1 MLHLSRNA
9 SYSICRRSFYRSVS
23 TWTPLTTAFNTL
35 PTKRINFTRD
45 DVVNAILLHIFRQAF
60 NYALSLQGLFRQPEL
75 RSSEG
80 FYLLRD
86 NVESRTQ
93 ELIEE
98 AISQQR
104 SRKMV
109 DIFDEL
115 SDSLCK
121 VADLAEFVRIAH
133 PKRKY
138 TQSAEE
144 ACISICSVVESLN
157 THKPLYQ
164 ALSKVVQHGDTQP
177 TSEVDQ
183 HVARLFLFDFEQCGI
198 HLPEQERLR
207 VVRLNDAILQLGQ
220 KFMNGAVQPSILPRS
235 YVPEAIRNYFPTSG
249 ENIIITG
256 LCTNAENVRMR
267 EAAYR
272 LYLQP
277 FETQESLL
285 RDLLL
290 CRYELARSCG
300 FETYAHRA
308 LNGSTM
314 ERPERVQEFIDVL
327 SEKLR
332 PRADADFA
340 LMSEM
345 KQRESGEVGVF
356 VEVWDTPYFTTQLR
370 RQSLEEQANEFLPY
384 FSLGGCMDGLDNL
397 LHALY
402 GVRLQNTDMEPGES
416 WHNDIY
422 KLAVVHEEEGLLGY
436 IYCDFFERAGKP
448 NQDCHFTIQG
458 GKRLPDGTYQLPIV
472 VVMLGLPQPRWSG
485 PTLLSPARV
494 DNLFHEMGHAM
505 HSMLARTEYQ
515 HVTGT
520 RCSTDFAEVPSVLME
535 YFAGDPRVL
544 RTFARHFQTNEPIPE
559 NMLRRLCASKHL
571 FAASE
576 TQLQVFYSALDQK
589 YHSTASQLSGSTTEI
604 LRKVQGRYYGLPFVE
619 NTAWQLRFSHLVG
632 YGAKYYSYLVSKTIA
647 SWIWQTYFE
656 ANPFNRQ
663 AGEKYR
669 KEILAHGGAVPS
681 RKLVDNFLQR
691 DMTPNVLAD
700 SLITEI
706 DSNESKIKDLII
718 SRN

>member
-1 MLHLSRNA
+1 MLQLSRSA
-9 SYSICRRSFYRSVS
+9 SYSICRWQLYRSVS
-23 TWTPLTTAFNTL
+23 TWTPLTTAFNSL

-45 DVVNAILLHIFRQAF
+45 DV
-60 NYALSLQGLFRQPEL
+60 GLFRLPEL

-138 TQSAEE
+138 TQCAEE
-144 ACISICSVVESLN
+144 ACISICGVVESLN

-164 ALSKVVQHGDTQP
+164 ALSNVVQHGDTQS

-235 YVPEAIRNYFPTSG
+235 YVPEEIRNYFPTSG
-249 ENIIITG
+249 ENVIITG

-277 FETQESLL
+277 SETQESLL
-285 RDLLL
+285 RDLLV

-300 FETYAHRA
+300 FATYAHRA

-327 SEKLR
+327 SDKLR

-345 KQRESGEVGVF
+345 KRREGGDIGDL
-356 VEVWDTPYFTTQLR
+356 VEIWDTPYFTTQLR

-397 LHALY
+397 LQALY

-544 RTFARHFQTNEPIPE
+544 RTFARHFQTHEPIPE

-576 TQLQVFYSALDQK
+576 TQLQVFYSALDQE
-589 YHSTASQLSGSTTEI
+589 YHSAAPQLGFNTTEI
-604 LRKVQGRYYGLPFVE
+604 LRNVQGRYYGLPYVE

-681 RKLVDNFLQR
+681 RKLVANFLQR

-706 DSNESKIKDLII
+706 DSDESKIKDLII

>member
-1 MLHLSRNA
+1 MLNGKVIRLAHSAINL
-9 SYSICRRSFYRSVS
+9 CTRRWWSRSVS
-23 TWTPLTTAFNTL
+23 TWTPLATAFNAPPNRRL
-35 PTKRINFTRD
+35 NFTCNE
-45 DVVNAILLHIFRQAF
+45 V
-60 NYALSLQGLFRQPEL
+60 GLFQMPEL
-75 RSSEG
+75 RSFEG

-86 NVESRTQ
+86 KVERKTQ
-93 ELIEE
+93 DLIAE
-98 AISQQR
+98 AICQHR
-104 SRKMV
+104 NRKMV

-133 PKRKY
+133 PRSKY
-138 TQSAEE
+138 TQAAEE
-144 ACISICSVVESLN
+144 ACISICGVVENLN
-157 THKPLYQ
+157 THKPLFQ
-164 ALSKVVQHGDTQP
+164 ALSQVVEQGDTQP

-220 KFMNGAVQPSILPRS
+220 KFMNGAVQPRVLNRS
-235 YVPEAIRNYFPTSG
+235 LVPNAIRNYFPTSG
-249 ENIIITG
+249 DNVIITG
-256 LCTNAENVRMR
+256 LCTNAENVQMR

-272 LYLQP
+272 LYLKP
-277 FETQESLL
+277 SETQEKLL
-285 RDLLL
+285 QDLLM

-300 FETYAHRA
+300 FDTYAHRA

-314 ERPERVQEFIDVL
+314 ERPEVVRDFLDELTAQ
-327 SEKLR
+327 LR
-332 PRADADFA
+332 PRAEADFA
-340 LMSEM
+340 LMTQM
-345 KQRESGEVGVF
+345 KR
-356 VEVWDTPYFTTQLR
+356 VECGQASAMAEIWDTPYFTTQLR

-397 LHALY
+397 LQALY
-402 GVRLQNTDMEPGES
+402 GVRLENTETKPGES
-416 WHNDIY
+416 WHDDIY
-422 KLAVVHEEEGLLGY
+422 KLAVVHEVEGLLGY

-458 GKRLPDGTYQLPIV
+458 GKRQPDGSYQLPIV

-485 PTLLSPARV
+485 PTLLSPSRV

-520 RCSTDFAEVPSVLME
+520 RCATDFAEVPSVLME

-544 RTFARHFQTNEPIPE
+544 RTFARHFQTHEPISE

-576 TQLQVFYSALDQK
+576 TQLQVFYSALDQE
-589 YHSTASQLSGSTTEI
+589 YHSTAETVEQCTRTSTTDI
-604 LRKVQGRYYGLPFVE
+604 LRSVQACYYGLPYVE

-656 ANPFNRQ
+656 ANPLNRQ

-669 KEILAHGGAVPS
+669 AEILAHGGAVPS
-681 RKLVDNFLQR
+681 RQLVANFLQR
-691 DMTPNVLAD
+691 EMTPQVLAD
-700 SLITEI
+700 SMIKEI
-706 DSNESKIKDLII
+706 DSGASKIKDLMI
-718 SRN
+718 SKS

>member
-1 MLHLSRNA
+1 MSQISRIASRLSWKHRH
-9 SYSICRRSFYRSVS
+9 RHRSVS
-23 TWTPLTTAFNTL
+23 TWTPLATAFNA
-35 PTKRINFTRD
+35 PPARRINFTRD
-45 DVVNAILLHIFRQAF
+45 DV
-60 NYALSLQGLFRQPEL
+60 GLFGMPEL
-75 RSSEG
+75 RNFEG

-86 NVESRTQ
+86 NVESKSQ
-93 ELIEE
+93 DLIAE
-98 AISQQR
+98 AISAQR

-133 PKRKY
+133 PKSKY
-138 TQSAEE
+138 TQAAEE
-144 ACISICSVVESLN
+144 ACISICGVVESLN

-164 ALSKVVQHGDTQP
+164 ALSRVVEQGDTQP
-177 TSEVDQ
+177 TTEVDQ

-198 HLPEQERLR
+198 HLPEEERLR
-207 VVRLNDAILQLGQ
+207 VVRLNDYILQLGQ
-220 KFMNGAVQPSILPRS
+220 KFMNGAVQPSVLPRS
-235 YVPEAIRNYFPTSG
+235 HVPEAIRNYFPTSG
-249 ENIIITG
+249 ENVIITG
-256 LCTNAENVRMR
+256 LCTNAENVQMR

-277 FETQESLL
+277 SESQEELL

-290 CRYELARSCG
+290 CRHELARSCG

-314 ERPERVQEFIDVL
+314 ERPEVVREFIDEL
-327 SEKLR
+327 SEQLR

-340 LMSEM
+340 LMTQM
-345 KQRESGEVGVF
+345 KRRESGQAKVLAEI
-356 VEVWDTPYFTTQLR
+356 WDTPYFTTQLK

-384 FSLGGCMDGLDNL
+384 FSLGGCMEGLDNL
-397 LHALY
+397 LQALY
-402 GVRLQNTDMEPGES
+402 GVRLENTEMQPGES
-416 WHNDIY
+416 WHGDIY
-422 KLAVVHEEEGLLGY
+422 KLAVVHERDGLLGY

-458 GKRLPDGTYQLPIV
+458 GKRLPDGSYQLPVV
-472 VVMLGLPQPRWSG
+472 VVMLGLAQPRWSG

-505 HSMLARTEYQ
+505 HSMLARTEHQ

-535 YFAGDPRVL
+535 YFAADPRVL
-544 RTFARHFQTNEPIPE
+544 RTFARHFQTHEPISE
-559 NMLRRLCASKHL
+559 DMLQRLCASKHM

-576 TQLQVFYSALDQK
+576 TQLQVFYSALDQE
-589 YHSTASQLSGSTTEI
+589 YHGAGPRQDSSTTDT
-604 LRKVQGRYYGLPFVE
+604 LRSVQSRYYGLPYVE

-632 YGAKYYSYLVSKTIA
+632 YGAKYYAYLVSKTIA

-669 KEILAHGGAVPS
+669 AEILAHGGAVPS
-681 RKLVDNFLQR
+681 RKLVANFLQR
-691 DMTPNVLAD
+691 EMTPRILAD

-706 DSNESKIKDLII
+706 DTDESKIKDLMV
-718 SRN
+718 SRS

>member
-1 MLHLSRNA
+1 MIVNRTLMRWRRRHRSRW
-9 SYSICRRSFYRSVS
+9 VS
-23 TWTPLTTAFNTL
+23 TWTPLATAFNA
-35 PTKRINFTRD
+35 PPARRINFTRD
-45 DVVNAILLHIFRQAF
+45 DV
-60 NYALSLQGLFRQPEL
+60 GLFRMSEL
-75 RSSEG
+75 RSFEG

-86 NVESRTQ
+86 NVESRAQ
-93 ELIEE
+93 ELISE
-98 AISQQR
+98 AISTQR
-104 SRKMV
+104 RRKMV

-133 PKRKY
+133 PQSKY
-138 TQSAEE
+138 TQAAEQ
-144 ACISICSVVESLN
+144 ACISICGVVESLN
-157 THKPLYQ
+157 TNKPIYQ
-164 ALSKVVQHGDTQP
+164 ALSKVVEHGDQFP
-177 TSEVDQ
+177 TSEVDR

-198 HLPEQERLR
+198 HLAEEERLR
-207 VVRLNDAILQLGQ
+207 VVRLNDYILQLGQ
-220 KFMNGAVQPSILPRS
+220 KFMNGALQPSVLPRS
-235 YVPEAIRNYFPTSG
+235 HVPEAIRNYFPTSG
-249 ENIIITG
+249 DSVIVTG
-256 LCTNAENVRMR
+256 LCTNAESVQMR

-277 FETQESLL
+277 SESQEDLL

-290 CRYELARSCG
+290 CRHELARSCG

-314 ERPERVQEFIDVL
+314 ERPEIVREFIDHL

-340 LMSEM
+340 RMTQM
-345 KQRESGEVGVF
+345 KRLEGGQPDAMA
-356 VEVWDTPYFTTQLR
+356 EVWDTPYFTSQLR
-370 RQSLEEQANEFLPY
+370 RQSLKAQTNEFLPY
-384 FSLGGCMDGLDNL
+384 FSLGGCMEGLDNL
-397 LHALY
+397 LQALY
-402 GVRLQNTDMEPGES
+402 CVRLENTEMEPGES

-422 KLAVVHEEEGLLGY
+422 KLAVTHETEGLLGY
-436 IYCDFFERAGKP
+436 IYCDFFERVGKP

-458 GKRLPDGTYQLPIV
+458 GKRLPDGSYQLPVV

-505 HSMLARTEYQ
+505 HSMLARTEHQ

-535 YFAGDPRVL
+535 YFASDPRVL
-544 RTFARHFQTNEPIPE
+544 RTFARHFQTQKPISE
-559 NMLRRLCASKHL
+559 DMLRRLCASKHL

-576 TQLQVFYSALDQK
+576 TQLQVFYSALDQE
-589 YHSTASQLSGSTTEI
+589 YHGSEAGQGCSSTDT
-604 LRKVQGRYYGLPFVE
+604 LRLVQSRYYGLPYVE

-632 YGAKYYSYLVSKTIA
+632 YGAKYYAYLVSKTIA

-669 KEILAHGGAVPS
+669 SEILAHGGAIPS
-681 RKLVDNFLQR
+681 RKLVANFLQR
-691 DMTPNVLAD
+691 EMTPSVLAD

-706 DSNESKIKDLII
+706 DSDELKIKDLMV
-718 SRN
+718 SRS